1 MCFTSDDFLK
11 ETWQDYWQRSYMPL
25 YVDFYDENTDER
37 EIYAV
42 QTLRYGRKIEL
53 IIENKEKII
62 EWSHNRQKL
71 PSLVNVQNLIEVCK
85 DYESNNNTV
94 NIYYKIGMGGQLK
107 EITHDFEKVNAC
119 SNIAEWHFIVV
130 KYYAMI
136 ISI

>member
-85 DYESNNNTV
+85 YYESNSNAV

-107 EITHDFEKVNAC
+107 EITPDFEKVNAC
-119 SNIAEWHFIVV
+119 SNIAEWHFIIF
-130 KYYAMI
+130 K
-136 ISI
+136 